1 MRLQLGNLAYTPQIS
16 NLFRL
21 TSWVLDFVIIMAFT
35 IAPLG
40 MDMTH
45 TNKRT
50 SFPAKYDFFSFYF
63 EKAPLSRHENPLS
76 LPQKKGSNG
85 SGDDIKKS
93 RPRHHPKPFYM

>member
-1 MRLQLGNLAYTPQIS
+1 MKIKCHVANLYCLVINVRLQLGNLAYTPQIS

-50 SFPAKYDFFSFYF
+50 SFPAKYDFF
-63 EKAPLSRHENPLS
+63 
-76 LPQKKGSNG
+76 
-85 SGDDIKKS
+85 
-93 RPRHHPKPFYM
+93 